1 MLTTSH
7 SGAAQTEATI
17 VSVARSLLAEGG
29 AGACSMRAVAEG
41 SGITA
46 AAIYKHFRDKAA
58 LIDHVV
64 GLSFQ
69 AFERSLMDSI
79 APLPPGSFARLAALG
94 EAYIRFAEEHQEEF
108 KVLFMPL
115 SGGRKKLSD
124 VPGEG
129 GYRVLRQC
137 VVEAIEAGSIRDA
150 DPDLVAFY
158 LWSRVHGI
166 VMLLLACD
174 FGEVIEAEGGP
185 HSLNLFGLTRS
196 FVVSGLSA

>member
-1 MLTTSH
+1 MLTPSH
-7 SGAAQTEATI
+7 AGAAQTEAAI
-17 VSVARSLLAEGG
+17 VRVARALLAEGG
-29 AGACSMRAVAEG
+29 AGTCSMRAVAEG

-69 AFERSLMDSI
+69 AFERSLLDAI

-115 SGGRKKLSD
+115 SSGRKKLSD